1 MPEQEKIPFQ
11 EGGVVNVLTTK
22 DHKNRRIL
30 IVHNGKDWDPAVC
43 SADSLFRIF
52 YLSMNENFFACPFV
66 ALKIINFLQST

>member
-1 MPEQEKIPFQ
+1 MPEQEKYAFQ

-43 SADSLFRIF
+43 SPDSLFRIF
-52 YLSMNENFFACPFV
+52 YLSMPA
-66 ALKIINFLQST
+66 FLLYLILNN